1 MNCSI
6 QEYYN
11 ELYRIFA
18 NENILLSTTQ
28 LVMLGDCLRALMC
41 GENISYRLEQLYTAV
56 QNIPEVAD
64 VLEHYM
70 HEYNKFIEEN
80 DIDENEPKAD
90 TTAATAFVAEKTLV
104 ASKEENNMTNGNGNS
119 VTMNSKR
126 RQLME
131 QSRSLNSA
139 VNAGG
144 DREVLEQVQ
153 AVLKEQAKFLAESLE
168 GRLEMPIEETSAES
182 QKNTKML
189 LDWTADIYSIAS
201 DINQYLNPEEE

>member
-1 MNCSI
+1 MNYSI

-18 NENILLSTTQ
+18 NENVLLSTTQ
-28 LVMLGDCLRALMC
+28 LVMLGECLRALMC
-41 GENISYRLEQLYTAV
+41 GENISYKLEQLYTAV
-56 QNIPEVAD
+56 QNVPEVAD
-64 VLEHYM
+64 TLEHYM

-80 DIDENEPKAD
+80 DIDEDEPKAD
-90 TTAATAFVAEKTLV
+90 EITAKSFVADKTIV
-104 ASKEENNMTNGNGNS
+104 ASKEDNVMASQKNT
-119 VTMNSKR
+119 VAMNSKR
-126 RQLME
+126 RALFD
-131 QSRSLNSA
+131 SARKLNSA
-139 VNAGG
+139 VNGGG

-168 GRLEMPIEETSAES
+168 GRLELPIEETSAES

-189 LDWTADIYSIAS
+189 LDWTADIYAIAS

>member
-1 MNCSI
+1 MNYSI

-18 NENILLSTTQ
+18 NENVLLSTTQ
-28 LVMLGDCLRALMC
+28 LVMLGECLRALMC
-41 GENISYRLEQLYTAV
+41 GENISYKLEQLYTAV
-56 QNIPEVAD
+56 QNVPEVAET
-64 VLEHYM
+64 LEHYM

-90 TTAATAFVAEKTLV
+90 EISAKSFVADKTIV
-104 ASKEENNMTNGNGNS
+104 ASKEDNVMASQKNT
-119 VTMNSKR
+119 VAMNSKR
-126 RQLME
+126 RALFD
-131 QSRSLNSA
+131 SARKLNSA
-139 VNAGG
+139 VNGGG

-189 LDWTADIYSIAS
+189 LDWTADIYAIAS

>member
-18 NENILLSTTQ
+18 NENVLLSTTQ
-28 LVMLGDCLRALMC
+28 LVMLGECLRALMC
-41 GENISYRLEQLYTAV
+41 GENISYKLEQLYTAV
-56 QNIPEVAD
+56 QNVPEVAET
-64 VLEHYM
+64 LEHYM

-80 DIDENEPKAD
+80 DIDENEPKAEEIS
-90 TTAATAFVAEKTLV
+90 AKSFVADKTIV
-104 ASKEENNMTNGNGNS
+104 ASKEDNVMASQKNT
-119 VTMNSKR
+119 VAMNSKR
-126 RQLME
+126 RALFD
-131 QSRSLNSA
+131 SARKLNSA
-139 VNAGG
+139 VNGGG

-189 LDWTADIYSIAS
+189 LDWTADIYAIAS

>member
-18 NENILLSTTQ
+18 NENVLLSTTQ
-28 LVMLGDCLRALMC
+28 LVMLGECLRALMC
-41 GENISYRLEQLYTAV
+41 GENISYKLEQLYTAV
-56 QNIPEVAD
+56 QNVSEIAET
-64 VLEHYM
+64 LEHYM

-80 DIDENEPKAD
+80 DIDEDEPKAD
-90 TTAATAFVAEKTLV
+90 EISAKSFVADKTIV
-104 ASKEENNMTNGNGNS
+104 ASKEDNVMASQKNT
-119 VTMNSKR
+119 VAMNSKR
-126 RQLME
+126 RALFD
-131 QSRSLNSA
+131 SARKLNSA
-139 VNAGG
+139 VNGGG

-168 GRLEMPIEETSAES
+168 SRLEMPIEETSAES

-189 LDWTADIYSIAS
+189 LDWTADIYAIAS

>member
-1 MNCSI
+1 MNYSI

-18 NENILLSTTQ
+18 NENVLLSTTQ
-28 LVMLGDCLRALMC
+28 LVMLGECLRALMC
-41 GENISYRLEQLYTAV
+41 GENISYKLEQLYTAV
-56 QNIPEVAD
+56 QNVPEEAET
-64 VLEHYM
+64 LEHYM

-80 DIDENEPKAD
+80 DIDEDEPKAD
-90 TTAATAFVAEKTLV
+90 EISAKSFVADKTIV
-104 ASKEENNMTNGNGNS
+104 ASKEDNVMASQKNT
-119 VTMNSKR
+119 VAMNSKR
-126 RQLME
+126 RALFD
-131 QSRSLNSA
+131 SARKLNSA
-139 VNAGG
+139 VNGGG

-189 LDWTADIYSIAS
+189 LDWTADIYAIAS

>member
-18 NENILLSTTQ
+18 NENVLLSTTQ
-28 LVMLGDCLRALMC
+28 LVMLGECLRALMC
-41 GENISYRLEQLYTAV
+41 GENISYKLEQLYTAV
-56 QNIPEVAD
+56 QNVPEVAEI
-64 VLEHYM
+64 LEHYM

-80 DIDENEPKAD
+80 DIDENEPKAEEIS
-90 TTAATAFVAEKTLV
+90 AKSFVADKTIV
-104 ASKEENNMTNGNGNS
+104 ASKEDNVMASQKNT
-119 VTMNSKR
+119 VAMNSKR
-126 RQLME
+126 RALFD
-131 QSRSLNSA
+131 SARKLNSA
-139 VNAGG
+139 VNGGG

-189 LDWTADIYSIAS
+189 LDWTADIYAIAS

>member
-1 MNCSI
+1 MNYSI

-18 NENILLSTTQ
+18 NENVLLSTTQ
-28 LVMLGDCLRALMC
+28 LIQLGDCLRSLMS
-41 GENISYRLEQLYTAV
+41 GENISYKLEQLYTAV
-56 QNIPEVAD
+56 QNIDEIAET
-64 VLEHYM
+64 LEHYM
-70 HEYNKFIEEN
+70 HEYNKFVEDN
-80 DIDENEPKAD
+80 DIAEDAPKTDEI
-90 TTAATAFVAEKTLV
+90 AAKAFVADKTIV
-104 ASKEENNMTNGNGNS
+104 ASREDNIMASQKNT
-119 VTMNSKR
+119 VAMNSKR
-126 RQLME
+126 RELFN
-131 QSRSLNSA
+131 SARRLNSA
-139 VNAGG
+139 VNGGG

-189 LDWTADIYSIAS
+189 LDWTADIYAIAS

>member
-1 MNCSI
+1 MNYSI

-28 LVMLGDCLRALMC
+28 LVMLGECLRALMC
-41 GENISYRLEQLYTAV
+41 GENISYKLEQLYTAV
-56 QNIPEVAD
+56 QNVPEVAET
-64 VLEHYM
+64 LEHYM
-70 HEYNKFIEEN
+70 HEYNKFIKEN
-80 DIDENEPKAD
+80 EIDEDEPKAD
-90 TTAATAFVAEKTLV
+90 EITAKSFVADKTIV
-104 ASKEENNMTNGNGNS
+104 ASKEDNVMASQKNT
-119 VTMNSKR
+119 VAMNSKR
-126 RQLME
+126 RALFD
-131 QSRSLNSA
+131 SARKLNSA
-139 VNAGG
+139 VNGGG

-189 LDWTADIYSIAS
+189 LDWTADIYAIAS

>member
-1 MNCSI
+1 MNYSI

-18 NENILLSTTQ
+18 NENVLLSTTQ
-28 LVMLGDCLRALMC
+28 LVMLGECLRALMC
-41 GENISYRLEQLYTAV
+41 GENISYKLEQLYTAV
-56 QNIPEVAD
+56 QNVPEVAD
-64 VLEHYM
+64 TLEHYM

-90 TTAATAFVAEKTLV
+90 EISAKSFVADKTII
-104 ASKEENNMTNGNGNS
+104 ASKEDNVMASQKNT
-119 VTMNSKR
+119 VAMNSKR
-126 RQLME
+126 KALFDSARK
-131 QSRSLNSA
+131 LNSA
-139 VNAGG
+139 VNGGG

-189 LDWTADIYSIAS
+189 LDWTADIYAIAS

>member
-1 MNCSI
+1 MNYSI

-18 NENILLSTTQ
+18 NENVLLSTTQ
-28 LVMLGDCLRALMC
+28 LIQLGDCLRSLMS
-41 GENISYRLEQLYTAV
+41 GENISYKLEQLYTAV
-56 QNIPEVAD
+56 QNIDEIAET
-64 VLEHYM
+64 LEHYM
-70 HEYNKFIEEN
+70 HEYNKFVEDN
-80 DIDENEPKAD
+80 DIAEDAPKTDEISAK
-90 TTAATAFVAEKTLV
+90 AFVADKTIV
-104 ASKEENNMTNGNGNS
+104 ASREDNIMASQKNT
-119 VTMNSKR
+119 VAMNSKR
-126 RQLME
+126 RELFN
-131 QSRSLNSA
+131 SARRLNSA
-139 VNAGG
+139 VNGGG

-189 LDWTADIYSIAS
+189 LDWTADIYAIAS

>member
-18 NENILLSTTQ
+18 NENVLLSTTQ
-28 LVMLGDCLRALMC
+28 LVMLGECLRALMC
-41 GENISYRLEQLYTAV
+41 GENISYKLEQLYTAV
-56 QNIPEVAD
+56 QNVPEVAET
-64 VLEHYM
+64 LEHYM

-80 DIDENEPKAD
+80 DIDEDEPKAD
-90 TTAATAFVAEKTLV
+90 EISAKSFVADKTII
-104 ASKEENNMTNGNGNS
+104 ASKEDNVMASQKNT
-119 VTMNSKR
+119 VAMNSKR
-126 RQLME
+126 RALFD
-131 QSRSLNSA
+131 SARKLNSA
-139 VNAGG
+139 VNGGG

-189 LDWTADIYSIAS
+189 LDWTADIYAIAS

>member
-1 MNCSI
+1 MNYSI

-18 NENILLSTTQ
+18 NENVLLSTTQ
-28 LVMLGDCLRALMC
+28 LVMLGECLRALMC
-41 GENISYRLEQLYTAV
+41 GENISYKLEQLYTAV
-56 QNIPEVAD
+56 QNVPEVAET
-64 VLEHYM
+64 LEHYM
-70 HEYNKFIEEN
+70 HEYNKFIKEN
-80 DIDENEPKAD
+80 DVDEDEPKAD
-90 TTAATAFVAEKTLV
+90 EITAKSFVADKTIV
-104 ASKEENNMTNGNGNS
+104 ASKEDNVMASQKNT
-119 VTMNSKR
+119 VAMNSKR
-126 RQLME
+126 RALFD
-131 QSRSLNSA
+131 SARKLNSA
-139 VNAGG
+139 VNGGG

-189 LDWTADIYSIAS
+189 LDWTADIYAIAS

>member
-18 NENILLSTTQ
+18 NENVLLSTTQ
-28 LVMLGDCLRALMC
+28 LIMLGECLRALMC

-56 QNIPEVAD
+56 QNVPEVAET
-64 VLEHYM
+64 LEHYM

-80 DIDENEPKAD
+80 DIDEDEPKAD
-90 TTAATAFVAEKTLV
+90 EISAKSFIADKTIV
-104 ASKEENNMTNGNGNS
+104 ASKEDNIMASQKNT
-119 VTMNSKR
+119 VAMNSKR
-126 RQLME
+126 RALFD
-131 QSRSLNSA
+131 SARKLNSA
-139 VNAGG
+139 VNGGG

-189 LDWTADIYSIAS
+189 LDWTADIYAIAS

>member
-18 NENILLSTTQ
+18 NENVLLSTTQ
-28 LVMLGDCLRALMC
+28 LVMLGECLRALMC
-41 GENISYRLEQLYTAV
+41 GENISYKLEQLYTAV
-56 QNIPEVAD
+56 QNVPEVAET
-64 VLEHYM
+64 LEHYM

-80 DIDENEPKAD
+80 DIDEDEPKAD
-90 TTAATAFVAEKTLV
+90 EISAKSFVADKTIV
-104 ASKEENNMTNGNGNS
+104 ASKEDNVMASQKNT
-119 VTMNSKR
+119 VAMNSKR
-126 RQLME
+126 RALFD
-131 QSRSLNSA
+131 SARKLNSA
-139 VNAGG
+139 VNGGG

-182 QKNTKML
+182 QNNTKML
-189 LDWTADIYSIAS
+189 LDWTADIYAIAS

>member
-1 MNCSI
+1 MNYSI

-18 NENILLSTTQ
+18 NENVLLSTTQ
-28 LVMLGDCLRALMC
+28 LVMLGECLRALMC
-41 GENISYRLEQLYTAV
+41 GENISYKLEQLYTAV
-56 QNIPEVAD
+56 QNVPEVAET
-64 VLEHYM
+64 LEHYM
-70 HEYNKFIEEN
+70 HEYNKFIKEN
-80 DIDENEPKAD
+80 EIDEDEPKAD
-90 TTAATAFVAEKTLV
+90 EITAKSFVADKTIV
-104 ASKEENNMTNGNGNS
+104 ASKEDNVMASQKNT
-119 VTMNSKR
+119 VAMNSKR
-126 RQLME
+126 RALFD
-131 QSRSLNSA
+131 SARKLNSA
-139 VNAGG
+139 VNGGG

-189 LDWTADIYSIAS
+189 LDWTADIYAIAS

>member
-18 NENILLSTTQ
+18 NENVLLSTTQ
-28 LVMLGDCLRALMC
+28 LVMLGECLRALMC
-41 GENISYRLEQLYTAV
+41 GENISYKLEQLYTAV
-56 QNIPEVAD
+56 QNVPEVAET
-64 VLEHYM
+64 LEHYM

-80 DIDENEPKAD
+80 DIDEDEPKAD
-90 TTAATAFVAEKTLV
+90 EISVKSFVADKTIV
-104 ASKEENNMTNGNGNS
+104 ASKEDNVMASQKNT
-119 VTMNSKR
+119 VAMNSKR
-126 RQLME
+126 RALFD
-131 QSRSLNSA
+131 SARKLNSA
-139 VNAGG
+139 VNGGG

-168 GRLEMPIEETSAES
+168 SRLEMPIEETSAES

-189 LDWTADIYSIAS
+189 LDWTADIYAIAS

>member
-1 MNCSI
+1 MNYSI

-18 NENILLSTTQ
+18 NENVLLSTTQ
-28 LVMLGDCLRALMC
+28 LVMLGECLRALMC
-41 GENISYRLEQLYTAV
+41 GENISYKLEQLYTAV
-56 QNIPEVAD
+56 QNVPEVAET
-64 VLEHYM
+64 LEHYM

-80 DIDENEPKAD
+80 DIDEDEPKAD
-90 TTAATAFVAEKTLV
+90 EISAKSFVADKTIV
-104 ASKEENNMTNGNGNS
+104 ASKEDNVMASQKNT
-119 VTMNSKR
+119 VAMNSKR
-126 RQLME
+126 RALFD
-131 QSRSLNSA
+131 SARKLNSA
-139 VNAGG
+139 VNGGG

-189 LDWTADIYSIAS
+189 LDWTADIYAIAS